1 MEEYK
6 YKAINKEGATI
17 TGSIMGDSY
26 AKVLRELESAGLQ
39 PFYLRKANSQERRE
53 RKEQRTY
60 SFSSSKHGSVLLFTK
75 QLANLLKAGIQLDE
89 ALDIILNIFKESP
102 FKNVIRRVT
111 ESLKG
116 GRSFASSLADYP
128 EYFNN
133 TYVTMIKAGEESGYL
148 SLVCRQLVD
157 DIEENHRLRSHI
169 ITSMIYPIILIVF
182 SLLAVL
188 IVLLYILPKFI
199 YIYESYD
206 QSLPLPTI
214 ILLRFSSFIT
224 ENGVSILLFFFLI
237 ISIFWLYSRTEK
249 GKSNLDQLLL
259 RLPGIGN
266 LLYKLYVSRI
276 TRALGVLL
284 NNGVPLLKSLKIVRD
299 ITGNTIYS
307 QAMDELALQVER
319 GSPLSQAMSST
330 GVFPD
335 ISIYLIGVGERTGE
349 LGNLMTEI
357 ARDLTQEYMES
368 LDRFLKFFE
377 PSILILMG
385 GIIAFLVFAMVL
397 PVMRINTIM

>member
-1 MEEYK
+1 MEEYN

-17 TGSIMGDSY
+17 SGSIRGDSY
-26 AKVLRELESAGLQ
+26 SKVLQELESAGLQ
-39 PFYLRKANSQERRE
+39 PFYLSKANGQERKKSRGE
-53 RKEQRTY
+53 KSL
-60 SFSSSKHGSVLLFTK
+60 SFSPNKHSSVLLFTK

-89 ALDIILNIFKESP
+89 ALDIIINLFKESP
-102 FKNVIRRVT
+102 FKEVIRKVS

-128 EYFNN
+128 EYFSN

-157 DIEENHRLRSHI
+157 DIEENYRLRSHI
-169 ITSMIYPIILIVF
+169 ITSLIYPIILIVF
-182 SLLAVL
+182 SILAVL

-224 ENGVSILLFFFLI
+224 ENGAAILLFFVLI
-237 ISIFWLYSRTEK
+237 ICIFWLYFRTER
-249 GKSNLDQLLL
+249 GKRNLDQVLLNM
-259 RLPGIGN
+259 PFIGE

-284 NNGVPLLKSLKIVRD
+284 KNGVPLLKSLKIARN
-299 ITGNTIYS
+299 ITGNTVYS
-307 QAMDELALQVER
+307 LAMDELSLQVER
-319 GSPLSQAMSST
+319 GNSLSLAMGST

-335 ISIYLIGVGERTGE
+335 LSIYLIGVGERTGE

-357 ARDLTQEYMES
+357 ANDLTQEYMES